1 MVEEQGGDEFTAFL
15 HLIEWDDD
23 EVGEVD
29 EEVKEACGGQR
40 SERNRFQ
47 CPNWILDFVED
58 VVGVAKTGIRI

>member
-40 SERNRFQ
+40 SERNRF
-47 CPNWILDFVED
+47 
-58 VVGVAKTGIRI
+58 